1 MTGQCEQCL
10 ASNLDEYACPDQ
22 QEYCLDCCGCHE
34 E

>member
-1 MTGQCEQCL
+1 MTPCEGCK
-10 ASNLDEYACPDQ
+10 SDNLDEYACPDQ